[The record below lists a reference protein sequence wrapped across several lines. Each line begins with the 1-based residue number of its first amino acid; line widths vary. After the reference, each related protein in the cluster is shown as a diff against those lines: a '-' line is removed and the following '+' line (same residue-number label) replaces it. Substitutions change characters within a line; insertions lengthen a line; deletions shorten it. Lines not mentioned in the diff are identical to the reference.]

1 MKAQLMNGSIK
12 RKIMIAFAALV
23 LLPITVLCSY
33 FYYQTNQY
41 IQSQIVSNSSIA
53 LSQAKAN
60 VVNKMN
66 IVTSASD
73 HIAFNDTLRNFLSE
87 EFIVNGDSMDM
98 YREKIVPLL
107 KYGTYFNQ
115 FNIHNIALYV
125 SNVTIPEGYGVVWH
139 ISALRS
145 QEWYQKFMQSDMTT
159 QWWSHEGVPI
169 DHSGIVGA
177 IYTYAHKIHSM
188 DGEFLGI
195 VAVDILQK
203 DLFSFLTGA
212 SEEAYTFVL
221 DPSRGAFMQQR
232 SDIFRWH
239 SDKRQAEMT
248 QSLQGSFRYED
259 SIVVY
264 SDLPALDV
272 LLGIMVESAYG
283 ASFKL
288 FAATLAIIGVCII
301 SILLFYKVIKMLFT
315 LFKKSISAMD
325 HAIDTG
331 LPLQLPLDRK
341 DEFGVIADKFNTL
354 LLKIQHLMREMVQ
367 KELLHK
373 DTQLKALQYQIN
385 PHFIYNTIDIFS
397 AKMELAGQ
405 YDVSEAFSDFGKIL
419 RYTIDDPTMYTTLE
433 CEIDHLSRYANL
445 QKMKYGDRLR
455 VLVDIPDELLSACM
469 ITFIL
474 QPLVENS
481 IKHGFGDRDKLEV
494 VIEAKLIE
502 RRNIQITISD
512 NGNGMRHEQVDALNT
527 LFIGPSN
534 RQKAPEQSVGIG
546 LRNINERLKL
556 FYGDHYHLTMES
568 KLGTGTVTSIKIPWR
583 EKEW

>member
-1 MKAQLMNGSIK
+1 
-12 RKIMIAFAALV
+12 MIAFAALI

-41 IQSQIVSNSSIA
+41 IQAQIVSNSSIA

-87 EFIVNGDSMDM
+87 PFIVNGDSMDM

-125 SNVTIPEGYGVVWH
+125 SNRTIPEGYGVVWH
-139 ISALRS
+139 ISALRGE
-145 QEWYQKFMQSDMTT
+145 EWYQNFIRSDVNT

-177 IYTYAHKIHSM
+177 IYTYAHKIYSM

-195 VAVDILQK
+195 VTVDILQK
-203 DLFSFLTGA
+203 DLFSFLTGD
-212 SEEAYTFVL
+212 SEDAFTFVL
-221 DPSRGAFMQQR
+221 DPARGAFMQQR
-232 SDIFRWH
+232 SDIFNWH
-239 SDKRQAEMT
+239 SDKRQSEM
-248 QSLQGSFRYED
+248 SRSMQGSFRHED

-264 SDLPALDV
+264 SDLTALHV
-272 LLGIMVESAYG
+272 LLGIMVENAQAANS
-283 ASFKL
+283 KL
-288 FAATLAIIGVCII
+288 LAATLAIIGVCVI
-301 SILLFYKVIKMLFT
+301 SIFLFYKVIKMLFA

-331 LPLQLPLDRK
+331 LPLQLPLDRR

-354 LLKIQHLMREMVQ
+354 LLKIQNLMREMVQ

-419 RYTIDDPTMYTTLE
+419 RYTIDDPSMYTTLE
-433 CEIDHLSRYANL
+433 SEIDHLSRYANL
-445 QKMKYGDRLR
+445 QKMKYGERLR
-455 VLVDIPDELLSACM
+455 VNVDIPDELLSACM
-469 ITFIL
+469 ITFII

-481 IKHGFGDRDKLEV
+481 IKHGFGNRDRLDV
-494 VIEAKLIE
+494 SIEATLIE
-502 RRNIQITISD
+502 GRNVQITISD
-512 NGNGMRHEQVDALNT
+512 NGNGMRHDQVDALNN
-527 LFIGPSN
+527 LFTSPSN
-534 RQKAPEQSVGIG
+534 RQHTPDRSIGIG

-556 FYGDHYHLTMES
+556 YYGDRYHLTMES
-568 KLGTGTVTSIKIPWR
+568 RLGTGTITSIKIPWR
-583 EKEW
+583 EQEG